1 MNWIHE
7 ISQTAL
13 AASVATLGLVIL
25 LELRSIA
32 RLRRAVDGHLARL
45 FEQLDLMRFESQQLQ
60 EKQVST
66 LPAFVPG
73 PAPSTALTAASSPVP
88 VPAKIPVKDSA
99 SILAASSA
107 VATYHAPQAPALVG
121 GEARL
126 LAALTAARARLAAA
140 SGSSVVHQETA

>member
-1 MNWIHE
+1 MMIWIHE

-66 LPAFVPG
+66 LPAFLPS
-73 PAPSTALTAASSPVP
+73 PAPSIASSPVP
-88 VPAKIPVKDSA
+88 APVKAPVKDSA
-99 SILAASSA
+99 STPAASSA
-107 VATYHAPQAPALVG
+107 VATYHAAQAPALVG